1 MKKRIG
7 IVLAIAVCFIMFGCT
22 TFSANGLSFI
32 PRDDSMTV
40 VGHFSET
47 KWVHEFLGN
56 SGGGNLFNISA
67 KAMEGPVTNLIWNE
81 INKQGGNGAVN
92 ISIKYSSHIGH
103 WILNLLT
110 LKIWAPAKLKITGDI
125 VKVNLSSDGVAQTE
139 EAIKTAL
146 ASLPEIHDNST
157 AQLQD

>member
-1 MKKRIG
+1 MKKRVG
-7 IVLAIAVCFIMFGCT
+7 IMLAIATCFILFGCT
-22 TFSANGLSFI
+22 TFSANGLSFM
-32 PRDDSMTV
+32 PMNNSATV

-81 INKQGGNGAVN
+81 INKQGGNGAIN

-103 WILNLLT
+103 WLLNWLT
-110 LKIWAPAKLKITGDI
+110 FKIWAPAKLKIEGDI
-125 VKVNLSSDGVAQTE
+125 VKVDSSANGVAQTE
-139 EAIKTAL
+139 EAIRMAL
-146 ASLPEIHDNST
+146 ANLPENNDT
-157 AQLQD
+157 VQLQD